1 MRHENSLKL
10 RPNSPAPKRSL
21 TVGQRKLVGLCHS
34 PPGRACCLSRT
45 CPLSPSP
52 LLNPAAITRFFVDVR
67 PSPYPTLPYIN
78 PTSIYRFYHLQ
89 PSFTVTSDRISPRTV
104 FSLPPITSFCLICVA
119 QSTRSIRVRILRPT
133 VLSPPSIGLDRH
145 PSLYPIYPLPT
156 VGNCPR
162 ITRLSHLC
170 HFLSS
175 CVVLTRSYVANKRS
189 PYPCPVVPG

>member
-45 CPLSPSP
+45 CPLSPPPFSI
-52 LLNPAAITRFFVDVR
+52 LLLSLASSLTFDLPPI
-67 PSPYPTLPYIN
+67 LPYIN

-189 PYPCPVVPG
+189 LYPCPVVPG